1 MVWKPPACFRKK
13 VMSFTGQHV
22 NNANYI
28 RMAMELLPEDFV
40 VKGLRVEYRVA
51 AKLGDSLTLFQIENG
66 FIIALAIGNEASAI
80 VEFTT

>member
-1 MVWKPPACFRKK
+1 M
-13 VMSFTGQHV
+13 

-51 AKLGDSLTLFQIENG
+51 AKLGDMLTPVVYRTADGIIVSLSMG
-66 FIIALAIGNEASAI
+66 DDVSAI
-80 VEFTT
+80 IEFC